1 MRSSTKCMKCSDSK
15 RARED
20 CTRDVLW
27 QRGKKNFFSCV
38 DPCIAVLGIIV
49 TNAAEVPM
57 EWTPWSGDRGHVVG
71 LHWAGW
77 ARGHHDSGHLGL
89 C

>member
-1 MRSSTKCMKCSDSK
+1 MAEEEKVT
-15 RARED
+15 
-20 CTRDVLW
+20 
-27 QRGKKNFFSCV
+27 FFSCV
-38 DPCIAVLGIIV
+38 DPWIAVLGIIV
-49 TNAAEVPM
+49 TTGTEVPM